1 MDVGKSSEE
10 RVLEKDFTRD
20 KLLFPPLLSGA
31 PVCFSLYFINGVL
44 TIHGEKKMCVGQI
57 ELLKQ

>member
-20 KLLFPPLLSGA
+20 KLLFPPLLSGV
-31 PVCFSLYFINGVL
+31 PVCSSLYFINGVL
-44 TIHGEKKMCVGQI
+44 TIHGEKKNVCWAN
-57 ELLKQ
+57 